1 VKSEIQTLIPIYTKF
16 ENILP
21 DELSNDNIFKELEW
35 AKHEINS
42 IINDDLKNIKNLA
55 ISQNK
60 AIAFNEFLK
69 PPFVFKA
76 GFYVDGNHLQ
86 DPILLYYAHWVM
98 SLSTLRSLAQN
109 IIQTLRELKSFY
121 GSYMNNV
128 NSQEKQ
134 IAFSHFVRV
143 YRDFNGYLISIHYTI
158 TQYYD
163 LFVDVCNEISPN
175 NKEETPIHHELD
187 VDHSQLLAAIKELLL
202 YGNVGRLVGVQLIR
216 STLEVFITRELFNTK
231 KSSKYR
237 NNQITFLKKQ
247 TPSVKAIIKI
257 IEKLNLQRFF
267 QTDSLIRLC
276 DWQSIGIHRD
286 IRANEYLLWFVCEH
300 TALEIL
306 SAFNVNLKHY
316 RDIILEELQNEDE
329 IQIK

>member
-1 VKSEIQTLIPIYTKF
+1 MKSEIQTLIPIYTKF

-21 DELSNDNIFKELEW
+21 DELSNDNIFKELER

-60 AIAFNEFLK
+60 VIAFNEFLK

-86 DPILLYYAHWVM
+86 DPILLYAHLVM

-109 IIQTLRELKSFY
+109 IVQTLRELKSFY

-143 YRDFNGYLISIHYTI
+143 YRDFNGYLTND
-158 TQYYD
+158 T
-163 LFVDVCNEISPN
+163 
-175 NKEETPIHHELD
+175 
-187 VDHSQLLAAIKELLL
+187 
-202 YGNVGRLVGVQLIR
+202 
-216 STLEVFITRELFNTK
+216 
-231 KSSKYR
+231 
-237 NNQITFLKKQ
+237 
-247 TPSVKAIIKI
+247 
-257 IEKLNLQRFF
+257 
-267 QTDSLIRLC
+267 
-276 DWQSIGIHRD
+276 
-286 IRANEYLLWFVCEH
+286 
-300 TALEIL
+300 
-306 SAFNVNLKHY
+306 
-316 RDIILEELQNEDE
+316 
-329 IQIK
+329 